1 MICPERGDLIKCDFD
16 NAVGHEQ
23 ADFRRAL
30 VISPTIYNSK
40 LKMAL
45 VCAITNQKKGFAF
58 EVDIPRGLKVTGVLL
73 TDQLRTIDWQARKVE
88 IVDHLPD
95 DVFLNVTKKV
105 IKLIE

>member
-45 VCAITNQKKGFAF
+45 VCAITNQKKGFVF
-58 EVDIPRGLKVTGVLL
+58 EVDIPKGLKVTGVLL
-73 TDQLRTIDWQARKVE
+73 TDQLRTIDWQARNVE
-88 IVDHLPD
+88 IVDHLPK
-95 DVFLNVTKKV
+95 DVFEKVTKKI